1 MDKRSTKLKRYLEA
15 QIAASE
21 HRLDF
26 IARFILALIQVKTVN
41 LTQLGLAL
49 NGQVKS
55 TSNYRSIQ
63 RFFEQFSFNKQV
75 ISQWLI
81 TQLPQEPLILC
92 LDRTNWKFGKVDINI
107 LALGVA
113 YKGTAIGLLWLLLP
127 KFGNSNQHER
137 IELFERRTGFLS

>member
-1 MDKRSTKLKRYLEA
+1 MEKSSTKLRTYLA
-15 QIAASE
+15 QHIAASE

-26 IARFILALIQVKTVN
+26 MARFILALIQVKTVN
-41 LTQLGLAL
+41 LTQIALAF

-55 TSNYRSIQ
+55 ESNYRRIQ
-63 RFFEQFSFNKQV
+63 RFFEQFSFDKQV

-81 TQLPQEPLILC
+81 AQLPQEALVLC

-113 YKGTAIGLLWLLLP
+113 YKGTVVVQTKLL
-127 KFGNSNQHER
+127 S
-137 IELFERRTGFLS
+137 

>member
-1 MDKRSTKLKRYLEA
+1 MDKRSRKLKEYLGRHLVET
-15 QIAASE
+15 E

-41 LTQLGLAL
+41 LTQLVLAM

-55 TSNYRSIQ
+55 TSNYRRIQ

-81 TQLPQEPLILC
+81 AQLPQEPLILC
-92 LDRTNWKFGKVDINI
+92 LDRTN
-107 LALGVA
+107 
-113 YKGTAIGLLWLLLP
+113 
-127 KFGNSNQHER
+127 
-137 IELFERRTGFLS
+137 